1 MLYNETINA
10 ARLALID
17 AIAQVREFDGEL
29 SPEEAANLLAIVLRL
44 EGPPD
49 LNSKSWHNPTLYDN
63 VRRKLRWGI

>member
-1 MLYNETINA
+1 MLYNETINS

-17 AIAQVREFDGEL
+17 AIAQV
-29 SPEEAANLLAIVLRL
+29 IVLRL